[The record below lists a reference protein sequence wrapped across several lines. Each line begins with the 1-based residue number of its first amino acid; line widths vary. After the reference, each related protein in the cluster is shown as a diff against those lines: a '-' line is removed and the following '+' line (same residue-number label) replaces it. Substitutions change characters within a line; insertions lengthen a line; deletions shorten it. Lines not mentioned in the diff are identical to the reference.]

1 MLKPAAFMKA
11 LLADN
16 KVLQGLSRKGALSDT
31 SVIFRM
37 WIL

>member
-31 SVIFRM
+31 NVIFRIQ
-37 WIL
+37 IL